1 MNKKNFKLKSKK
13 KILPY
18 SLLGER
24 MVLGIILTD
33 PNAINI
39 VYKKLTIDAFYL
51 ETHQII
57 YEGALS
63 LHEQGKP
70 VNYTTIITWI
80 EDQKLVNKFNDSRL
94 IINLINQTVYTSF
107 LNDYIAIVYEKFL
120 RRSIIQLGQEIKQY
134 GFFTEVSLEDLF
146 FNIEDK
152 ILTLTQTYQK
162 QNLGSTADIF
172 SDILTEIRTQLISPK
187 ITGLF
192 SGFLE
197 IDNIIQGFQKSDL
210 VILAGRPS
218 MGKTALI
225 LNITKN
231 ISDQFSI
238 DSVFFSLELTR
249 QQLMY
254 RLLSTEAKISLN
266 RLKAGKISKNEWVQ
280 INKSVN
286 KLSRLPLFVD
296 DSPDLSILDI
306 QAKLKHLKRTQSKN
320 LGLVII
326 DYLQLLENSK
336 DESRVQELS
345 KITRALKKLARTMNI
360 TIVVLSQLSRNVEIR
375 QNKRPILSDLRD
387 SGSIEQDADVVLMLY
402 RDEYYNPNTTNKN
415 RMEVIVAKQRNGP
428 IGTAFLK
435 YIPKYFLFEN

>member
-24 MVLGIILTD
+24 MVLGILLTD

-39 VYKKLTIDAFYL
+39 VYKQLNIDAFYL
-51 ETHQII
+51 ETHKII

-80 EDQKLVNKFNDSRL
+80 EDQKLVNKFNDSKL

-107 LNDYIAIVYEKFL
+107 LNDYIAIVYEKYL

-134 GFFTEVSLEDLF
+134 GYYTEVSLEDLF
-146 FNIEDK
+146 FNIENK
-152 ILTLTQTYQK
+152 ILTLTQIYQK
-162 QNLGSTADIF
+162 KNIGSTADIF
-172 SDILTEIRTQLISPK
+172 FEILTEIRSQLISPQV
-187 ITGLF
+187 TGLF

-197 IDNIIQGFQKSDL
+197 IDHILQGFQKSDL

-231 ISDQFSI
+231 ISTQFSV

-254 RLLSTEAKISLN
+254 RLLSIETKISSN
-266 RLKAGKISKNEWVQ
+266 RLKAGKISKSEWVQ

-286 KLSRLPLFVD
+286 KLSRLSIFID

-306 QAKLKHLKRTQSKN
+306 QAKLKNLKRTQSKN
-320 LGLVII
+320 LRLVVI

-336 DESRVQELS
+336 DENRVQELS
-345 KITRALKKLARTMNI
+345 KITRSLKKLARTMNI
-360 TIVVLSQLSRNVEIR
+360 TIVVLSQLSRNVEMR

-402 RDEYYNPNTTNKN
+402 RDEYYNSNTTNKN
-415 RMEVIVAKQRNGP
+415 IMEVIVAKQRNGP
-428 IGTAFLK
+428 IGRAFLK
-435 YIPKYFLFEN
+435 YIPKHFLFEN

>member
-1 MNKKNFKLKSKK
+1 MNKKFFKLKSKK

-24 MVLGIILTD
+24 MVLGIILTN

-39 VYKKLTIDAFYL
+39 VYKQLNMDAFYL

-63 LHEQGKP
+63 LHEQGKL

-80 EDQKLVNKFNDSRL
+80 EDQKLVNKFSDTKL
-94 IINLINQTVYTSF
+94 IINLIKQTVYTSF
-107 LNDYIAIVYEKFL
+107 LNDYVAIVYEKYL
-120 RRSIIQLGQEIKQY
+120 RRLIIQLGQEIKQY
-134 GFFTEVSLEDLF
+134 GYYTEVSLEDLF
-146 FNIEDK
+146 FNIENK

-162 QNLGSTADIF
+162 KNIGSTADIF
-172 SDILTEIRTQLISPK
+172 SEILTEIRSQLISPQV
-187 ITGLF
+187 TGLF
-192 SGFLE
+192 SGFLQ
-197 IDNIIQGFQKSDL
+197 IDNILQGFQKSDL

-231 ISDQFSI
+231 ISTRFSI

-254 RLLSTEAKISLN
+254 RLLSTETKISSN
-266 RLKAGKISKNEWVQ
+266 RLKAGKISKSEWVQ
-280 INKSVN
+280 TNKSIN
-286 KLSRLPLFVD
+286 KLSRLSIFID

-306 QAKLKHLKRTQSKN
+306 QAKLKHLKRTQGKN
-320 LGLVII
+320 LGLVVI

-345 KITRALKKLARTMNI
+345 KITRTLKKLARTMNI

-375 QNKRPILSDLRD
+375 QNKRPVLSDLRD

-402 RDEYYNPNTTNKN
+402 RDEYYNSNTTNKN
-415 RMEVIVAKQRNGP
+415 IMEVIVAKQRNGP

-435 YIPKYFLFEN
+435 YIPKHFLFEN